1 MAPAPWVC
9 SDLNLT
15 PMSYHHKQHR
25 RYLRQG
31 FLGIDQNRAFAL
43 RTPRR
48 FNGSG
53 EACGGCIPTSRAV
66 PSHCRLLSRVREG
79 IHVRLEK
86 YLLLGSAIRT
96 LGGDTAVRRERSGV
110 PHASP
115 ETPWGFSPR
124 GVSAPC
130 LLRVLAIVRR

>member
-43 RTPRR
+43 RKPRR
-48 FNGSG
+48 FNGSS
-53 EACGGCIPTSRAV
+53 EACGGFSPKVRAG
-66 PSHCRLLSRVREG
+66 PSHCRFLSRVREERL
-79 IHVRLEK
+79 VRLDK
-86 YLLLGSAIRT
+86 YLLPGPGIRT
-96 LGGDTAVRRERSGV
+96 VGGDTAVRRQRSGL
-110 PHASP
+110 PQA
-115 ETPWGFSPR
+115 
-124 GVSAPC
+124 
-130 LLRVLAIVRR
+130 